1 MCPKK
6 ERKSRMKFNIPPTLD
21 EAVIRCTELGNIIM
35 AREFERAA
43 IVWAYTAPDQDIRR
57 AMKARQAKHGEF
69 PKVSFAKFSTL
80 GIPGLTAHRTV
91 REYWE
96 VIENLIFA
104 ERALEPYEAGDEIEF
119 PEGFLWENRFQ
130 RISKKPVLSDS
141 KELEPIFGGDHV
153 GQTVITGD
161 ERDEKIA
168 LVLKLRMGDES
179 TEEGRLALEKANAI
193 IAKYGITDEELA
205 EAEPFTIPVGQSIFD
220 LLKDL
225 LKQMNA
231 DDPDD
236 YEPEYDDQLAKSYLD
251 TIVRHAKALSEMVNG
266 VEFTG
271 DCEKAL
277 KGIQSA
283 REYLAAFE
291 DAVNHKKENE

>member
-1 MCPKK
+1 
-6 ERKSRMKFNIPPTLD
+6 MKFSIPPTLD
-21 EAVIRCTELGNIIM
+21 EAVIRCTELGNIVM

-43 IVWAYTAPDQDIRR
+43 IVWAYTEPGKPGPR
-57 AMKARQAKHGEF
+57 
-69 PKVSFAKFSTL
+69 KVSSSNSPRFEKTSFAKFSEL
-80 GIPGLTAHRTV
+80 GIPGLTSATSV
-91 REYWE
+91 RAYWE
-96 VIENLIFA
+96 VIEQLIFG
-104 ERALEPYEAGDEIEF
+104 ERALEPYEIGDEIEF

-141 KELEPIFGGDHV
+141 KELEPIFGGDHI

-161 ERDEKIA
+161 ERDAKIA
-168 LVLKLRMGDES
+168 LVLKLRLGDES
-179 TEEGRLALEKANAI
+179 TDEGRLALEKANSI

-205 EAEPFTIPVGQSIFD
+205 EAEPFTVPVGQSIFD

-251 TIVRHAKALSEMVNG
+251 TIVRHAKMLSEMVNG
-266 VEFTG
+266 IEFTG

-277 KGIQSA
+277 KGILAA

-291 DAVNHKKENE
+291 DAVNHKKENEK

>member
-1 MCPKK
+1 
-6 ERKSRMKFNIPPTLD
+6 MKFNIPPTLD

-130 RISKKPVLSDS
+130 RIAKKPVLSDS
-141 KELEPIFGGDHV
+141 KELEPIFGGDHI
-153 GQTVITGD
+153 GQTVIEGTA
-161 ERDEKIA
+161 RDEKIQF
-168 LVLKLRMGDES
+168 VLKLQALANDNPDSPES
-179 TEEGRLALEKANAI
+179 KLAQERADLI
-193 IAKYGITDEELA
+193 IAKYAITDEELA
-205 EAEPFTIPVGQSIFD
+205 EGAEKPFTIGDIFSNIDD
-220 LLKDL
+220 LFKRIFAE
-225 LKQMNA
+225 MA

-271 DCEKAL
+271 NCEKTL
-277 KGIQSA
+277 KNIESA
-283 REYLAAFE
+283 RKYLAAFE
-291 DAVNHKKENE
+291 DAVNHKKENEK